1 MNSKISVVAPAYN
14 EQGCIEEFVAEMNL
28 AFEENGYSGE
38 IIIVNDASKDKTL
51 PILQDIQKLFPRLR
65 IISHRKNRGLTSSM
79 ITGIENARYDIIF
92 FTSSD
97 LESHPREDLPKL
109 MNTLEQGY
117 DVAIGCRVNK
127 RQGFLKT
134 VLSKCFNAV
143 VRLMFNVNFRD
154 VGWVRAF
161 HKEVYYNIESMR
173 SDWHRYF
180 VILAAQQEY
189 KIKEVPLRFYP
200 RKSGKSKY
208 GRVGLKRIPGGFL
221 DLLVIKFLTSFS
233 RKPMRMFGSL
243 GAFLVALGSLCGLYV
258 LYLNFVALEAVGTRV
273 PLVLLTVF
281 LFLTGLQLFGL
292 GFVSE
297 LIVSNNEK
305 REKMKQDFSLVHEQQ
320 KENMIGSRQK

>member
-1 MNSKISVVAPAYN
+1 MAPKPTKISIVAPAYN
-14 EQGCIEEFVAEMNL
+14 EQGCIEEFVTEMNL

-38 IIIVNDASKDKTL
+38 IIIVNDASRDKTL
-51 PILQDIQKLFPRLR
+51 PILQSLQAKFPRLR
-65 IISHRKNRGLTSSM
+65 VISHRKNRGLTSAM
-79 ITGIENARYDIIF
+79 ITGIENARYEIIF

-109 MNTLEQGY
+109 IAALEQGY
-117 DVAIGCRVNK
+117 DVAIGWRTNK
-127 RQGFLKT
+127 RQGLLKT
-134 VLSKCFNAV
+134 ILSKSFNAL
-143 VRLMFNVNFRD
+143 VRFLFKVNFRD

-161 HKEVYYNIESMR
+161 YKEVYYNIESMR

-208 GRVGLKRIPGGFL
+208 GRIGLKRIPGGFL
-221 DLLVIKFLTSFS
+221 DLVVIKFLTSFS
-233 RKPMRMFGSL
+233 KRPMRMFGSL
-243 GAFLVALGSLCGLYV
+243 GALLIASGFACGLYV
-258 LYLNFVALEAVGTRV
+258 LYLNFIALEEVGTRV

-281 LFLTGLQLFGL
+281 LLVTGLQLFGL

-297 LIVSNNEK
+297 LIVSHTEK
-305 REKMKQDFSLVHEQQ
+305 QKRKQ
-320 KENMIGSRQK
+320 G

>member
-1 MNSKISVVAPAYN
+1 MRGSPSIKAKPEISIVAPAYN
-14 EQGCIEEFVAEMNL
+14 EQGCIEEFVQEADK
-28 AFEENGYSGE
+28 AFDENGYSGE
-38 IIIVNDASKDKTL
+38 IIVINDASRDNTL
-51 PILQDIQKLFPRLR
+51 PILLSLQKKFPRLR
-65 IISHRKNRGLTSSM
+65 IISHRKNRGLTSAM

-97 LESHPREDLPKL
+97 LESHTREDLPKL
-109 MNTLEQGY
+109 IAALEQGY
-117 DVAIGCRVNK
+117 DVAIGWRTNK

-134 VLSKCFNAV
+134 LISKSFNAV
-143 VRLMFNVNFRD
+143 VRLLFNVKFRD

-161 HKEVYYNIESMR
+161 RKEVYYNIESMR

-189 KIKEVPLRFYP
+189 KVKEVPLRFYP

-208 GRVGLKRIPGGFL
+208 GRIGLKRIPGGFL

-233 RKPMRMFGSL
+233 RKPMRMFGTF
-243 GAFLVALGSLCGLYV
+243 GAFLTALGSLCGLYV

-297 LIVSNNEK
+297 LIVSNSKKQK
-305 REKMKQDFSLVHEQQ
+305 RKQS
-320 KENMIGSRQK
+320 

>member
-1 MNSKISVVAPAYN
+1 MMKSKISVVAPAYN
-14 EQGCIEEFVAEMNL
+14 EQGCIEEFVTEMNL
-28 AFEENGYSGE
+28 AFEENSYSGE

-51 PILQDIQKLFPRLR
+51 PILQDLQKRFPRLR

-109 MNTLEQGY
+109 INALEQGY
-117 DVAIGCRVNK
+117 DVAIGWRVNK
-127 RQGFLKT
+127 RQGLLKT
-134 VLSKCFNAV
+134 ILSKSFNAL
-143 VRLMFNVNFRD
+143 VRHLFKVHFRD

-161 HKEVYYNIESMR
+161 RKEVYYNIESMR

-208 GRVGLKRIPGGFL
+208 GRIGLKRIPGGFL

-233 RKPMRMFGSL
+233 KRPMRMFGSL
-243 GAFLVALGSLCGLYV
+243 GAFLIAFGLLCGIYV

-281 LFLTGLQLFGL
+281 LLVAGLQLFGL

-297 LIVSNNEK
+297 LIVSHTEK
-305 REKMKQDFSLVHEQQ
+305 QKRKQ
-320 KENMIGSRQK
+320 G